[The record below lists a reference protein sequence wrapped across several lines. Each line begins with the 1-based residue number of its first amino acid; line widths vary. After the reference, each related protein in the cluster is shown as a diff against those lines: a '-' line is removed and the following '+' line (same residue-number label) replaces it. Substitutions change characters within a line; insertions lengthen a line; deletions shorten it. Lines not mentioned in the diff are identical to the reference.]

1 MKKYLLTS
9 AILCLA
15 LSLHALVR
23 LPKILSN
30 NMVLQQNS
38 NTKLWGWASP
48 GEKIKITTS
57 WDNKTIETVADGNA
71 SWLTNLNTPKAG
83 GPYTI
88 AIEGENKIL
97 LENIL
102 IGEVWVCSGQSNMEW
117 SYNQGIK
124 SVKEDFAELN
134 KLNIRLLKVPK
145 TTSKSPQDDCDASW
159 VVCDSNALKAFSA
172 VAYYFGKKLNQD
184 LNVPVGLISS
194 NWGGTPA
201 EVWTPAGLVENN
213 ATLKDA
219 AKKNQPTEWWPVA
232 PGYAYNAMIAPL
244 HRYTIAGTIWYQ
256 GESNRDAPSSY
267 SELMGT
273 MINVWRKEWN
283 KDFPFYYVQI
293 APFRY
298 ERYNIGAL
306 VREAQTKTLSTPK
319 TGMVV
324 ISDLVNDTLNIHPTN
339 KKDVGLRLANMA
351 LAGTYGVKKE
361 AYKSPLFKTLV
372 IKGGQAV
379 VNFENAENGLLIKGK
394 QAKEIFIAGA
404 DRIFYPAEVKVVK
417 NSLIISNQ
425 QVKIP
430 VAVRYQFSNT
440 GIGNIFSKDSLPV
453 APFRTDNWEVDTGK
467 RK

>member
-1 MKKYLLTS
+1 MKKPLLTCG
-9 AILCLA
+9 ILCLA
-15 LSLHALVR
+15 LSLHAFVR

-38 NTKLWGWASP
+38 NAKLWGWASP
-48 GEKIKITTS
+48 GEKIKITAS
-57 WDNKTIETVADGNA
+57 WDNKIIETVADGNA
-71 SWLTNLNTPKAG
+71 NWLSNIKTPKAG

-117 SYNQGIK
+117 SYSQGIK
-124 SVKEDFAELN
+124 SVKEDFAQLN

-145 TTSKSPQDDCDASW
+145 TTSNSPQDDCEASW
-159 VVCDSNALKAFSA
+159 AVCDSNTLKIFSA
-172 VAYYFGKKLNQD
+172 VGYYFGKKLNQE
-184 LNVPVGLISS
+184 LNVPIGLISS

-201 EVWTPAGLVENN
+201 EVWTPADLIENN
-213 ATLKDA
+213 TTLKDA
-219 AKKNQPTEWWPVA
+219 AKKNQPTQSWPVA

-244 HRYTIAGTIWYQ
+244 QHYAIAGTIWYQ
-256 GESNRDAPSSY
+256 GESNTKTASTY
-267 SELMGT
+267 ATLMDT
-273 MINVWRKEWN
+273 MINSWRKIWDKE
-283 KDFPFYYVQI
+283 FPFYYVQI

-298 ERYNIGAL
+298 ENNNIAAL
-306 VREAQTKTLSTPK
+306 LRAAQTEILTTPK

-339 KKDVGLRLANMA
+339 KKDVGSRLANMA
-351 LAGTYGVKKE
+351 LAETYGVKTE
-361 AYKSPLFKTLV
+361 AHKSPLFKTLV
-372 IKGGQAV
+372 VKDGRAV
-379 VNFENAENGLLIKGK
+379 VSFENAENGLLIKGK
-394 QAKEIFIAGA
+394 EAKEIFIAGV
-404 DRIFYPAEVKVVK
+404 DRVFYPAEVKAVK
-417 NSLIISNQ
+417 GSLIISNK

-430 VAVRYQFSNT
+430 VAIRYQFNNA
-440 GIGNIFSKDSLPV
+440 GIGNIFSKDGLPV